1 LLGDPWSSRGLD
13 GLWGHLKR
21 NTLGVNAR
29 HEAAVDRR
37 VRESQWWHWCGFEDR
52 WAAAGEV
59 IAFKP

>member
-1 LLGDPWSSRGLD
+1 
-13 GLWGHLKR
+13 
-21 NTLGVNAR
+21 VNAR

-37 VRESQWWHWCGFEDR
+37 VTESQWWHWCGFEDR